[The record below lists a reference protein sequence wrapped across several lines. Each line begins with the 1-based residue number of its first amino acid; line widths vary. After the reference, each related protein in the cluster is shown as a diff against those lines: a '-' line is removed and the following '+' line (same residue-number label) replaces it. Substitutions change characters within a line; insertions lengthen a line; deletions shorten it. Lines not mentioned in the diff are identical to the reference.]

1 MKKLIVSASL
11 LMMLVGCQKGIDT
24 KSVTKDSLK
33 TDTDKVSYS
42 IGLDI
47 GTTKIAV
54 IVAQRAAEENGSGN
68 IIDIIG
74 IGTHPSRGLR
84 RGVVINLEETV
95 ESIRHAVEEAELMAG
110 SEISTVYAG
119 IAGFIPISFKYLK
132 WAIIAFLV
140 VSNSL

>member
-47 GTTKIAV
+47 GTNFKKQEIEVELSKFVRGIEDGLNAV
-54 IVAQRAAEENGSGN
+54 EAPLMNADEVRETMTAFQKVL
-68 IIDIIG
+68 
-74 IGTHPSRGLR
+74 GLR
-84 RGVVINLEETV
+84 LSVLRNLL
-95 ESIRHAVEEAELMAG
+95 IFFG
-110 SEISTVYAG
+110 NG
-119 IAGFIPISFKYLK
+119 
-132 WAIIAFLV
+132 
-140 VSNSL
+140 